1 MIDELRVH
9 DIALIEDAGMELSA
23 GLTVLTGETGAGKTA
38 LLSALKLLSG
48 QRADSKAVRDGA
60 QEARAEAR
68 FTVGGAEHVAIRRL
82 SAQGRSR
89 CSLDG
94 EMATVGQLADA
105 LSSLSIHGQHEQVRL
120 LQPAVQ
126 VELLDRFID
135 PSGAHLQPYR
145 SALAAYRAASK
156 RCRQLKEA
164 ASQSQQEL
172 EYQRFVEGQISAV
185 DPRPGEYEQ
194 LEAELP
200 RLQGA
205 QQIAEAVQAA
215 LGALSAE
222 GAVLDELAQAG
233 AQLARRQGADPEL
246 DSLAERLD
254 GLQGQLAELARDLRA
269 YGDSLDCDPA
279 SLEQHLERLGALS
292 GLMRRY
298 GPGMEQVMQAW
309 EHARQALR
317 AAEGSPQELESAQR
331 AKDEAAARLQ
341 AAGRELQATRDAR
354 AGELCRSLEASAAQL
369 AMPQARFA
377 FSFESLAGSRWGDAG
392 PAAGELLYSPAPAAA
407 PRPLRQ
413 IASGGELSRILLALE
428 CVMRQGAGSS
438 EDTIVF
444 DEVDA
449 GLGGEAGEAV
459 AQRLQELS
467 RCAQV
472 VVVTHLPQVAARADA
487 HFVVSKQEREGALP
501 STTLRRVEGEE
512 RVAELARML
521 SGRADATALEHAR
534 SLLGKGEG
542 R

>member
-1 MIDELRVH
+1 MLDELHVR
-9 DIALIEDAGMELSA
+9 DIALIEDALLELSQ

-48 QRADSKAVRDGA
+48 QRADSKIVRDGA

-68 FTVGGAEHVAIRRL
+68 FVAGGTEHIAIRRL
-82 SAQGRSR
+82 SSQGRSR

-94 EMATVGQLADA
+94 EMATVGQLAQA
-105 LSSLSIHGQHEQVRL
+105 LSSLSIHSQHEQVRL

-135 PSGAHLQPYR
+135 ASGAHLQPYR

-185 DPRPGEYEQ
+185 NPLSGEYEQ

-205 QQIAEAVQAA
+205 QQIAQAVQAA
-215 LGALSAE
+215 LEALSAD

-233 AQLARRQGADPEL
+233 AALSRRQGADWEL
-246 DSLAERLD
+246 DALAERLD
-254 GLQGQLAELARDLRA
+254 GLQGQLADLARDLRS
-269 YGDSLDCDPA
+269 YGESVDCDPA
-279 SLEQHLERLGALS
+279 ELERHLERLGALG

-298 GPGMEQVMQAW
+298 GPGMEQVFDAW
-309 EHARQALR
+309 EAARQALS
-317 AAEGSPQELESAQR
+317 AFESSPQELERAQR

-341 AAGRELQATRDAR
+341 TAGKELQALRDER
-354 AGELCRSLEASAAQL
+354 AGELCCALEASAAQL
-369 AMPQARFA
+369 AMPQARFI
-377 FSFESLAGSRWGDAG
+377 FSFESLSGSRWGDAG

-428 CVMRQGAGSS
+428 CVMRQDTGSS
-438 EDTIVF
+438 EDTLVF

-449 GLGGEAGEAV
+449 GLGGAAGEAV

-467 RCAQV
+467 HHAQV
-472 VVVTHLPQVAARADA
+472 IVVTHLPQVAARADA

-501 STTLRRVEGEE
+501 STALQRVEGEE

-521 SGRADATALEHAR
+521 SGRSDATALEHAR
-534 SLLGKGEG
+534 SLLAMGEA